1 MGYGDF
7 VENFQRVTVTIPAG
21 QSLSNAF
28 SLKRAEYVALV
39 MPTAWTSANITFQ
52 AAFVPNPQA
61 ADWRNVF
68 GPSGELVV
76 MADANAVVVL
86 PSSGVFVLL
95 NPIWRVTGGGGV
107 WPNLRI
113 RSGTAATPVAQTATR
128 EIVVLAR

>member
-1 MGYGDF
+1 MGYSDF
-7 VENFQRVTVTIPAG
+7 VENFQRVTVTISAG

-39 MPTAWTSANITFQ
+39 MPSAWTAANITFQ

-61 ADWRNVF
+61 TDWRNVF
-68 GPSGELVV
+68 DASGELVV
-76 MADANAVVVL
+76 AADANAVVVL

-95 NPIWRVTGGGGV
+95 NPIWRETGGGM

-113 RSGTAATPVAQTATR
+113 RSGTAATPVAQAATR
-128 EIVVLAR
+128 NIVVLAR